1 MVDTL
6 DGAVEAARRLVDAY
20 PAAIV
25 TAGGE
30 GVAYCD
36 RNGQAFALAAIPV
49 KVVSTHGAGDEFV
62 GAFAAGLARGE
73 PVESAI
79 AAANAAAALLVATP
93 ELEREAL

>member
-1 MVDTL
+1 MLADF
-6 DGAVEAARRLVDAY
+6 Y

-36 RNGQAFALAAIPV
+36 RDGQAFALAAIPV

-62 GAFAAGLARGE
+62 GTFAAGLARGHQ
-73 PVESAI
+73 VEAAI

-93 ELEREAL
+93 ERERERPETGGRLRR